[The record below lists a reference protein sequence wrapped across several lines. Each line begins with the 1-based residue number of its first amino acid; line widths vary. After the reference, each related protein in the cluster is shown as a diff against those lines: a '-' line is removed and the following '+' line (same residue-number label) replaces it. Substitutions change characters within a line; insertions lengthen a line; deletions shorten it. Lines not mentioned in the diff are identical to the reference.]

1 MLTYYCFS
9 LEAQAWAWYGGEML
23 NIQTLEKAP
32 SQGKALVSK
41 GRSLDQMLM
50 LHISREP
57 VRRER
62 SRLHP
67 RFGAGGGGPAI
78 CALTRPL
85 GSADA
90 LKVRTTDG
98 REAQRL
104 SPEQE
109 TPQRR
114 STVWKRAGKLNGST
128 LHTGVCTWWKM
139 RG

>member
-1 MLTYYCFS
+1 
-9 LEAQAWAWYGGEML
+9 ML

-67 RFGAGGGGPAI
+67 RFGAGVGGSSNLCFNQASGQ
-78 CALTRPL
+78 CRC
-85 GSADA
+85 
-90 LKVRTTDG
+90 
-98 REAQRL
+98 
-104 SPEQE
+104 PE
-109 TPQRR
+109 
-114 STVWKRAGKLNGST
+114 G
-128 LHTGVCTWWKM
+128 
-139 RG
+139 